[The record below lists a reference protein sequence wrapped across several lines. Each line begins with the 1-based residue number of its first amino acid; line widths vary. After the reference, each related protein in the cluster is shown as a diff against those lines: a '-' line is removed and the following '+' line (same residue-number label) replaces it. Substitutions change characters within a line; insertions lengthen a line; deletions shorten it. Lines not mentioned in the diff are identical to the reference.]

1 VKIIVACLL
10 ALLAWPAAAAEQ
22 RYARITVLAPRE
34 GMQKEF
40 EEGYKRHLE
49 WHRAHADRW
58 TWYGWTVT
66 TGERFGTFIDGTFDH
81 PAADFDA
88 AVAPADDAADNAK
101 NVLPYARIVSTAIY
115 RVLRGSPAV
124 LNAPFIALRSLPAK
138 ASRDAIGSEGEA
150 LRLELVS
157 GGEEGSLLVFIP
169 EKSVS
174 ALASRTP
181 DTGLGATIE
190 ALRLRA
196 DLTYRP

>member
-1 VKIIVACLL
+1 MTLLL
-10 ALLAWPAAAAEQ
+10 ALLAFPAAAAEQ

-66 TGERFGTFIDGTFDH
+66 TGERFGIFIDGTFDH

-88 AVAPADDAADNAK
+88 AVAPAEDAADNAK

-115 RVLRGSPAV
+115 RVLRGSPSV
-124 LNAPFIALRSLPAK
+124 LDAPFIALRTLRVSQEL
-138 ASRDAIGSEGEA
+138 DAAMAAEPDA
-150 LRLELVS
+150 LWLQLVS
-157 GGEEGSLLVFIP
+157 GGEEGVLLVFVPEQSLAKLAGRIP
-169 EKSVS
+169 HP
-174 ALASRTP
+174 ASN
-181 DTGLGATIE
+181 ATIE
-190 ALRLRA
+190 ALRLRRE
-196 DLTYRP
+196 LTYRP